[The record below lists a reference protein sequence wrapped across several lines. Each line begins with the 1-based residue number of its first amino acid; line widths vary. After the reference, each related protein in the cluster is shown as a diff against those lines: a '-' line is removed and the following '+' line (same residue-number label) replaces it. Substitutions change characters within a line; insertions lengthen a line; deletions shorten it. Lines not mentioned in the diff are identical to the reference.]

1 MYESILSTIIQ
12 NDSTSFKDIIG
23 LEKVADLIRENV
35 IWVIKNPELF
45 SSDLLKP
52 PKGVLLFGPPGNG
65 KTLIGK
71 AIAAECGATF
81 FSISASTLTSK
92 WVGEGEK
99 MVKMLFAVAREHA
112 PAVIFIDEIDAV
124 FGARS
129 EKEEE
134 HSRRLKNEFMVQTDG
149 VFSEC
154 DSRAFVLLVGATNRP
169 QEIDDALRRRL
180 EKRI

>member
-1 MYESILSTIIQ
+1 MATIVT
-12 NDSTSFKDIIG
+12 NDNTSFSDIIG

-45 SSDLLKP
+45 SSDLLSP

-71 AIAAECGATF
+71 AIASECGATF
-81 FSISASTLTSK
+81 FSISASILTSK

-99 MVKMLFAVAREHA
+99 MVKTLFAVAREQA
-112 PAVIFIDEIDAV
+112 PSVIFLDEIDAV

-149 VFSEC
+149 IFNEK
-154 DSRAFVLLVGATNRP
+154 DANAFVLLIGATNRP